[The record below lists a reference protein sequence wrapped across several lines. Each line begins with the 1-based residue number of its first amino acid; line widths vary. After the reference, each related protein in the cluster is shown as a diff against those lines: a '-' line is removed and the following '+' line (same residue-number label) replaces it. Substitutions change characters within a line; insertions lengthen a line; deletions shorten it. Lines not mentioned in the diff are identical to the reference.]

1 MSFLSFC
8 IFILSIIIAIIPIMF
23 NIGDI
28 QSKISIGNLLKGKL
42 PENIENNSQNLNNI
56 ENDNLSNELRKKY
69 KILLSD
75 IINYQN
81 DISYLISERK
91 LLEKISELKNETEK
105 FQEIENKYKTPKI
118 ITNFSENE
126 INEIKGLIKD
136 YLK

>member
-8 IFILSIIIAIIPIMF
+8 IFILSIIIAIIPILF
-23 NIGDI
+23 NVGDI
-28 QSKISIGNLLKGKL
+28 QSKISIGNLLKGKI
-42 PENIENNSQNLNNI
+42 PENIENHNKDFNNI

-118 ITNFSENE
+118 ITNFSDKD
-126 INEIKGLIKD
+126 INEIKVLIND

>member
-118 ITNFSENE
+118 ITNFTDKE
-126 INEIKGLIKD
+126 INEIKGLIND

>member
-8 IFILSIIIAIIPIMF
+8 IFILSIIIAIIPILY
-23 NIGDI
+23 NVGDI
-28 QSKISIGNLLKGKL
+28 QSKISISNLLKGKI
-42 PENIENNSQNLNNI
+42 PENIENNNQDVNNI

-81 DISYLISERK
+81 DISYLVSERL
-91 LLEKISELKNETEK
+91 LLEKINELKIETEK
-105 FQEIENKYKTPKI
+105 FQEIDNKYKTPKI
-118 ITNFSENE
+118 FTNFSDKD
-126 INEIKGLIKD
+126 INEIKGLIND

>member
-28 QSKISIGNLLKGKL
+28 QSKISIGNLLKG
-42 PENIENNSQNLNNI
+42 NNSQNLNNI

-81 DISYLISERK
+81 DISYLVSERK
-91 LLEKISELKNETEK
+91 LLEKINELKIETEK

-118 ITNFSENE
+118 ITNFTDKE
-126 INEIKGLIKD
+126 INEIKGLIND

>member
-8 IFILSIIIAIIPIMF
+8 IFILSIIIAIIPILF
-23 NIGDI
+23 NVGDI
-28 QSKISIGNLLKGKL
+28 QSKISISNLLKGKI
-42 PENIENNSQNLNNI
+42 PENIENHNKDFNNI

-81 DISYLISERK
+81 DISYLVSERK
-91 LLEKISELKNETEK
+91 LLEKINELKIETEK

-118 ITNFSENE
+118 ITNFTDKE
-126 INEIKGLIKD
+126 INEIKGLIND

>member
-8 IFILSIIIAIIPIMF
+8 IFILSIIIAIIPILF
-23 NIGDI
+23 NVGDI
-28 QSKISIGNLLKGKL
+28 QSKISIGNLLKGKI
-42 PENIENNSQNLNNI
+42 PENIENHNKDFNNI

>member
-8 IFILSIIIAIIPIMF
+8 IFILSIIIAIIPILF
-23 NIGDI
+23 NVGDI
-28 QSKISIGNLLKGKL
+28 QSKISIGNLLKGKI
-42 PENIENNSQNLNNI
+42 PENIENHNKDFNNI

-81 DISYLISERK
+81 DISYLVSERK
-91 LLEKISELKNETEK
+91 LLEKINELKIETEK

-118 ITNFSENE
+118 ITNFTDKE
-126 INEIKGLIKD
+126 INEIKGLIND

>member
-8 IFILSIIIAIIPIMF
+8 IFILSIIIAIIPILY
-23 NIGDI
+23 NVGDI
-28 QSKISIGNLLKGKL
+28 QSKISISNLLKGKI
-42 PENIENNSQNLNNI
+42 PENIENNNQDVNTI

-81 DISYLISERK
+81 DISYLVSERL
-91 LLEKISELKNETEK
+91 LLEKINELKIETEK
-105 FQEIENKYKTPKI
+105 FQEIDNKYKTPKI
-118 ITNFSENE
+118 ITNFTDKE
-126 INEIKGLIKD
+126 INEIKGLIND

>member
-8 IFILSIIIAIIPIMF
+8 IFILSIIIAIIPILF
-23 NIGDI
+23 NVGDI

-81 DISYLISERK
+81 DISYLVSERK
-91 LLEKISELKNETEK
+91 LLEKINELKIETEK

-118 ITNFSENE
+118 ITNFTDKE
-126 INEIKGLIKD
+126 INEIKGLIND

>member
-8 IFILSIIIAIIPIMF
+8 IFILSIIIAIIPILY
-23 NIGDI
+23 NVGDI
-28 QSKISIGNLLKGKL
+28 QSKISISNLLKGKI
-42 PENIENNSQNLNNI
+42 PENIENHNKDYNNI

-91 LLEKISELKNETEK
+91 LLEKINELKIETEK
-105 FQEIENKYKTPKI
+105 FQEIDNKYKTPKI
-118 ITNFSENE
+118 ITNFSDKD
-126 INEIKGLIKD
+126 INEIKGLIND

>member
-8 IFILSIIIAIIPIMF
+8 IFILSIIIAIIPILY
-23 NIGDI
+23 NVGDI
-28 QSKISIGNLLKGKL
+28 QSKISISNLLKGKI
-42 PENIENNSQNLNNI
+42 PENIENNNQDVNTI

-81 DISYLISERK
+81 DISYLVSERL
-91 LLEKISELKNETEK
+91 LLEKINELKIETEK
-105 FQEIENKYKTPKI
+105 FQEIDNKYKTPKI
-118 ITNFSENE
+118 ITNFSDKD
-126 INEIKGLIKD
+126 INEIKGLIND

>member
-8 IFILSIIIAIIPIMF
+8 IFILSIIIAIIPILY
-23 NIGDI
+23 NVGDI
-28 QSKISIGNLLKGKL
+28 QSKISISNLLKGKI
-42 PENIENNSQNLNNI
+42 PENIENNNQDVNNI

-81 DISYLISERK
+81 DISYLVSERL
-91 LLEKISELKNETEK
+91 LLEKINELKIETEK
-105 FQEIENKYKTPKI
+105 FQEIDNKYKTPKI
-118 ITNFSENE
+118 ITNFSDKD
-126 INEIKGLIKD
+126 INEIKGLIND

>member
-8 IFILSIIIAIIPIMF
+8 IFILSIIIAIIPILF
-23 NIGDI
+23 NVGDI
-28 QSKISIGNLLKGKL
+28 QSKISIGNLLKGKI
-42 PENIENNSQNLNNI
+42 PENIENHNKDFNNI

-118 ITNFSENE
+118 ITNFSDKD

>member
-42 PENIENNSQNLNNI
+42 PENIENNIQNLNNI

-81 DISYLISERK
+81 DISYLVSERK
-91 LLEKISELKNETEK
+91 LLEKINELKIETEK

-118 ITNFSENE
+118 ITNFTDKE
-126 INEIKGLIKD
+126 INEIKGLIND

>member
-1 MSFLSFC
+1 MSLLSFC

-81 DISYLISERK
+81 DISYLVSERK
-91 LLEKISELKNETEK
+91 LLEKINELKIETEK

-118 ITNFSENE
+118 ITNFTDKE
-126 INEIKGLIKD
+126 INEIKGLIND

>member
-81 DISYLISERK
+81 DISYLVSERL
-91 LLEKISELKNETEK
+91 LLEKINELKIETEK

-118 ITNFSENE
+118 ITNFTDKE
-126 INEIKGLIKD
+126 INEIKGLIND

>member
-1 MSFLSFC
+1 M
-8 IFILSIIIAIIPIMF
+8 
-23 NIGDI
+23 
-28 QSKISIGNLLKGKL
+28 KGKL

>member
-81 DISYLISERK
+81 DISYLVSERK
-91 LLEKISELKNETEK
+91 LLEKINELKIETEK
-105 FQEIENKYKTPKI
+105 FQEIDNKYKTPKI
-118 ITNFSENE
+118 ITNFTDKE
-126 INEIKGLIKD
+126 INEIKGLIND

>member
-8 IFILSIIIAIIPIMF
+8 IFILSIIIAIIPILF
-23 NIGDI
+23 NVGDI
-28 QSKISIGNLLKGKL
+28 QSKISIGNLLKGKI
-42 PENIENNSQNLNNI
+42 PENIENHNKDFNNI

-81 DISYLISERK
+81 DISYLVSERK
-91 LLEKISELKNETEK
+91 LLEKINELKIETEK

>member
-81 DISYLISERK
+81 DISYLVSERK
-91 LLEKISELKNETEK
+91 LLEKINELKIETEK

-118 ITNFSENE
+118 ITNFTDKE
-126 INEIKGLIKD
+126 INEIKGLIND

>member
-56 ENDNLSNELRKKY
+56 ENDNLSKELRKKY

-81 DISYLISERK
+81 DISYLVSERK
-91 LLEKISELKNETEK
+91 LLEKINELKIETEK

-118 ITNFSENE
+118 ITNFTDKE
-126 INEIKGLIKD
+126 INEIKGLIND

>member
-8 IFILSIIIAIIPIMF
+8 IFILSIIIAIIPILY
-23 NIGDI
+23 NVGDI
-28 QSKISIGNLLKGKL
+28 QSKISISNLLKGKI
-42 PENIENNSQNLNNI
+42 PENIENNNQDVNNI

-81 DISYLISERK
+81 DISYLVSERL
-91 LLEKISELKNETEK
+91 LLEKINELKIETEK

-118 ITNFSENE
+118 ITNFTDKE
-126 INEIKGLIKD
+126 INEIKGLIND

>member
-8 IFILSIIIAIIPIMF
+8 IFILSIIIAFIPILF
-23 NIGDI
+23 NVGDI
-28 QSKISIGNLLKGKL
+28 QSKISIGNLLKGKI
-42 PENIENNSQNLNNI
+42 PENIENHNKDFNNI

-81 DISYLISERK
+81 DISYLVSERK

-118 ITNFSENE
+118 ITNFTDKD
-126 INEIKGLIKD
+126 INEIKGLIND

>member
-118 ITNFSENE
+118 ITNFSEKE
-126 INEIKGLIKD
+126 INEIKGLIND

>member
-28 QSKISIGNLLKGKL
+28 QSKISISNLLKGKI
-42 PENIENNSQNLNNI
+42 PENIENNNQDVNNI

-81 DISYLISERK
+81 DISYLVSERL
-91 LLEKISELKNETEK
+91 LLEKINELKIETEK
-105 FQEIENKYKTPKI
+105 FQEIDNKYKTPKI
-118 ITNFSENE
+118 ITNFSDKD
-126 INEIKGLIKD
+126 INEIKGLIND